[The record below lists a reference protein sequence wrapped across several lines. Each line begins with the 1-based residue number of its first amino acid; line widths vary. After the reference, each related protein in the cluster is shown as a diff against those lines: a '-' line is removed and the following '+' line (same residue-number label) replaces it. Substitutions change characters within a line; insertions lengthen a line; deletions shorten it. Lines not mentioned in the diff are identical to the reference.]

1 MPVLI
6 IPAVDMLDGQ
16 VVQLVGGEIGS
27 EQLKIPNPFDAAMSW
42 VSKGAE
48 YLHLV
53 DLDAAFGK
61 GNNLDSIEK
70 IAKESGVP
78 VEAGGG
84 IRSEETI
91 DKLIKAGVD
100 RIVVGTKA
108 IKEPEWLK
116 QISLKYPGRIA
127 LAMDTRGDKIA
138 IQGWQKSA
146 TITIKN
152 MFDVIEDLPLAAVL
166 NTNVDVEGR
175 KMGVNENQAREFI
188 SACPHK
194 VIASGGVTANKDAE
208 ILRDLGAYAAVVGL
222 ALYMDDIKPWEW
234 KRPWHI

>member
-1 MPVLI
+1 MLI

-27 EQLKIPNPFDAAMSW
+27 EQLKIPDPFEAAMSW

-53 DLDAAFGK
+53 DLDAAFGR
-61 GNNLDSIEK
+61 GNNLDSIEN
-70 IAKESGVP
+70 IARRSGVP

-84 IRSEETI
+84 IRSEDTV
-91 DKLIKAGVD
+91 DRLIKAGVD
-100 RIVVGTKA
+100 RVIVGTKA
-108 IKEPEWLK
+108 IKEPKWLEH
-116 QISLKYPGRIA
+116 ISLKYPGRIA

-138 IQGWQKSA
+138 VKGWQESA
-146 TITIKN
+146 TITVKN
-152 MFDVIEDLPLAAVL
+152 MFQLIEDLPLAAVL

-175 KMGVNENQAREFI
+175 KKGIDEHQAREFI

-194 VIASGGVTANKDAE
+194 VIASGGVTERKDAE
-208 ILRDLGAYAAVVGL
+208 ILKDLGAFAAVVGL
-222 ALYMDDIKPWEW
+222 ALYMDEIKPWEW
-234 KRPWHI
+234 EMAWHI

>member
-1 MPVLI
+1 MLI

-27 EQLKIPNPFDAAMSW
+27 EQLKIPDPFETAMSW

-53 DLDAAFGK
+53 DLDAAFEK
-61 GNNLDSIEK
+61 GNNLDSIEN
-70 IAKESGVP
+70 IACRSGVP

-84 IRSEETI
+84 IRSEETV
-91 DKLIKAGVD
+91 DRLIKAGVD
-100 RIVVGTKA
+100 RVVVGTKA
-108 IKEPEWLK
+108 IKEPKWLEH
-116 QISLKYPGRIA
+116 ISLKYPGRIA

-138 IQGWQKSA
+138 VKGWQESA
-146 TITIKN
+146 TITVKN
-152 MFDVIEDLPLAAVL
+152 MFQLIEDLPLAAVL

-175 KMGVNENQAREFI
+175 KKGIDEHQAREFI

-194 VIASGGVTANKDAE
+194 VIASGGVTERKDAE
-208 ILRDLGAYAAVVGL
+208 ILKDLGAFAAVVGL
-222 ALYMDDIKPWEW
+222 ALYMDEIKPWEW
-234 KRPWHI
+234 EIAWHI